1 MSTMN
6 AVISFD
12 KGYVPDL
19 NEPIFTSIF
28 QQYER
33 VLIESLITSFG
44 LDFIVNDQHG
54 GDVDTIHN
62 VRQIGKDPEM
72 TYKNVLNK
80 EVYENQ
86 DKYSYNSY
94 HDGNL
99 NYQTVKRDEKKK
111 FQASGTPI
119 EDAYT
124 GDNLYFYSKGAA
136 KGNSDKQASIDH
148 TLTAHTIHTDRGR
161 VLAGLSGEDL
171 ANSLDNL
178 VFTNASLNSSMG
190 STKESAVLVD
200 VARYMKNHP
209 ELTDAERTSIINI
222 ADEKGAGG
230 IVDVLALISQ
240 QSNLSDDL
248 KRKIGAENKLCV
260 DISTC
265 IEKLEKDAR
274 KDVQKDKDIKALKEL
289 EVDKNGQANV
299 FDILASKNISNTTKS
314 KIQNSLKEPVDIP
327 RYIELHPELD
337 NKTKAGLMQR
347 YKIAVSSYEAKLR
360 KKYYASPQFRKDMT
374 YAAVNVG
381 VRMGVRQALG
391 FVFAEMWFSAKDEL
405 QKLDNQKDTG
415 LKEYAEAI
423 GRGIKNGYEYA
434 KEKYPELF
442 SRFLNGAVA
451 GALSSLTTTLC
462 NIFFTTA
469 KSTVRIIRQSYAS
482 IVQAMEVLFINPDN
496 YEFGDRMRAVVKV
509 LSIGA
514 SVTVGVLVSDAVAR
528 TPIGALGK
536 TGDIVKEFCGA
547 FATGIMSCTLLM
559 YLDRSKITNQLVQ
572 KLNNIHTLETELNY
586 YRRQAEYFEQYA
598 AQLMQ
603 IDLEQFEQET
613 GAFKEIAV
621 KLNDVL
627 TQDEVNAILI
637 QAFTSRHLPLPWE
650 GFENFD
656 SFMQDTSTH
665 LVFQ

>member
-1 MSTMN
+1 MPTMN

-12 KGYVPDL
+12 KDYVPDP
-19 NEPIFTSIF
+19 NEPLFTSIF

-44 LDFIVNDQHG
+44 LDFIVKDRHG

-62 VRQIGKDPEM
+62 VRQIGTDPQM
-72 TYKNVLNK
+72 PYKSTQ
-80 EVYENQ
+80 NQ
-86 DKYSYNSY
+86 ANYDNRGQYDRVAY
-94 HDGNL
+94 HTDSRYTNA
-99 NYQTVKRDEKKK
+99 VK
-111 FQASGTPI
+111 
-119 EDAYT
+119 
-124 GDNLYFYSKGAA
+124 AA
-136 KGNSDKQASIDH
+136 KKEFDEHGTKIDDTYVPGNKVIPRMERSISRGEQGQLDH
-148 TLTAHTIHTDRGR
+148 VMSAEEIHNDPGR
-161 VLAGLSGEDL
+161 VLAGMDGLEL
-171 ANSLDNL
+171 ANRPGNL
-178 VFTNASLNSSMG
+178 RYTNAALNRNMSNMSVEEYIAWCEENPSKVDWNG
-190 STKESAVLVD
+190 NKGEPLPEEVKDRLRKEYYRAKKE
-200 VARYMKNHP
+200 Y
-209 ELTDAERTSIINI
+209 DAELARTYY
-222 ADEKGAGG
+222 
-230 IVDVLALISQ
+230 
-240 QSNLSDDL
+240 
-248 KRKIGAENKLCV
+248 
-260 DISTC
+260 T
-265 IEKLEKDAR
+265 
-274 KDVQKDKDIKALKEL
+274 
-289 EVDKNGQANV
+289 
-299 FDILASKNISNTTKS
+299 
-314 KIQNSLKEPVDIP
+314 SL
-327 RYIELHPELD
+327 
-337 NKTKAGLMQR
+337 
-347 YKIAVSSYEAKLR
+347 
-360 KKYYASPQFRKDMT
+360 QFRKDMT

-405 QKLDNQKDTG
+405 QKLDGQKDAG
-415 LKEYAEAI
+415 LKEYAEAM
-423 GRGIKNGYEYA
+423 GCGIKNGYEHA
-434 KEKYPELF
+434 KEEYPELF

-469 KSTVRIIRQSYAS
+469 KSAVRIIRQSYAS

>member
-12 KGYVPDL
+12 QDYVPDP
-19 NEPIFTSIF
+19 NEPLFTSIF

-44 LDFIVNDQHG
+44 LDFIVKDRHG

-62 VRQIGKDPEM
+62 VRQIGTDPQM
-72 TYKNVLNK
+72 TYKSTQNQAN
-80 EVYENQ
+80 YENRGQ
-86 DKYSYNSY
+86 YDRVAY
-94 HDGNL
+94 HTDSRYTNA
-99 NYQTVKRDEKKK
+99 VK
-111 FQASGTPI
+111 
-119 EDAYT
+119 
-124 GDNLYFYSKGAA
+124 AA
-136 KGNSDKQASIDH
+136 KKEFDEHGTKIDDTYVPGNKVIPRMERSISRGEQGQLDH
-148 TLTAHTIHTDRGR
+148 VMSAEEIHNDPGR
-161 VLAGLSGEDL
+161 VLAGMDGLEL
-171 ANSLDNL
+171 ANRPGNL
-178 VFTNASLNSSMG
+178 RYTNAALNRNMSNMSVEEYIAWCEENPSKVDWNG
-190 STKESAVLVD
+190 NKGEPLPEEVKDRLRKEYYRAKKE
-200 VARYMKNHP
+200 Y
-209 ELTDAERTSIINI
+209 DAELARTYY
-222 ADEKGAGG
+222 
-230 IVDVLALISQ
+230 
-240 QSNLSDDL
+240 
-248 KRKIGAENKLCV
+248 
-260 DISTC
+260 T
-265 IEKLEKDAR
+265 
-274 KDVQKDKDIKALKEL
+274 
-289 EVDKNGQANV
+289 
-299 FDILASKNISNTTKS
+299 
-314 KIQNSLKEPVDIP
+314 SL
-327 RYIELHPELD
+327 
-337 NKTKAGLMQR
+337 
-347 YKIAVSSYEAKLR
+347 
-360 KKYYASPQFRKDMT
+360 QFRKDMT

-405 QKLDNQKDTG
+405 QKLDGQKDAG
-415 LKEYAEAI
+415 LKEYAEAM
-423 GRGIKNGYEYA
+423 GCGIKNGYEHA
-434 KEKYPELF
+434 KEEYPELF

-469 KSTVRIIRQSYAS
+469 KSAVRIIRQSYAS

>member
-12 KGYVPDL
+12 KDYVPDP
-19 NEPIFTSIF
+19 NEPLFTSIF

-44 LDFIVNDQHG
+44 LDFIVKDRHG

-62 VRQIGKDPEM
+62 VRQIGTDPQM
-72 TYKNVLNK
+72 TYKSTQNQAN
-80 EVYENQ
+80 YENRGQ
-86 DKYSYNSY
+86 YDRVAY
-94 HDGNL
+94 HTDSRYTNA
-99 NYQTVKRDEKKK
+99 VK
-111 FQASGTPI
+111 
-119 EDAYT
+119 
-124 GDNLYFYSKGAA
+124 AA
-136 KGNSDKQASIDH
+136 KKEFDEHGTKIDDTYVPGNKVIPRMERSISRGEQGQLDH
-148 TLTAHTIHTDRGR
+148 VMSAEEIHNDPGR
-161 VLAGLSGEDL
+161 VLAGMDGLEL
-171 ANSLDNL
+171 ANRPGNL
-178 VFTNASLNSSMG
+178 RYTNAALNRNMSNMSVEEYIAWCEENPSKVDWNG
-190 STKESAVLVD
+190 NKGEPLPEEVKDRLRKEYYHAKKE
-200 VARYMKNHP
+200 Y
-209 ELTDAERTSIINI
+209 DAELARTYY
-222 ADEKGAGG
+222 
-230 IVDVLALISQ
+230 
-240 QSNLSDDL
+240 
-248 KRKIGAENKLCV
+248 
-260 DISTC
+260 T
-265 IEKLEKDAR
+265 
-274 KDVQKDKDIKALKEL
+274 
-289 EVDKNGQANV
+289 
-299 FDILASKNISNTTKS
+299 
-314 KIQNSLKEPVDIP
+314 SL
-327 RYIELHPELD
+327 
-337 NKTKAGLMQR
+337 
-347 YKIAVSSYEAKLR
+347 
-360 KKYYASPQFRKDMT
+360 QFRKDMT

-405 QKLDNQKDTG
+405 QKLDGQKDAG
-415 LKEYAEAI
+415 LKEYAEAM
-423 GRGIKNGYEYA
+423 GCGIKNGYEHA

-469 KSTVRIIRQSYAS
+469 KSAVRIIRQSYAS

-603 IDLEQFEQET
+603 IDLEQFKQET

-656 SFMQDTSTH
+656 SFMQDTSAH

>member
-12 KGYVPDL
+12 KDYVPDP
-19 NEPIFTSIF
+19 NEPLFTSIF

-44 LDFIVNDQHG
+44 LDFIVKDRHG

-62 VRQIGKDPEM
+62 VRQIGTDPQM
-72 TYKNVLNK
+72 TYKSTQNQAN
-80 EVYENQ
+80 YENRGQ
-86 DKYSYNSY
+86 YDRVAY
-94 HDGNL
+94 HTDSRYTNA
-99 NYQTVKRDEKKK
+99 VK
-111 FQASGTPI
+111 
-119 EDAYT
+119 
-124 GDNLYFYSKGAA
+124 AA
-136 KGNSDKQASIDH
+136 KKEFDEHGTKIDDTYVPGNKVIPRMERNISRGEQGQLDH
-148 TLTAHTIHTDRGR
+148 VMSAEEIHNDPGR
-161 VLAGLSGEDL
+161 VLAGMDGLEL
-171 ANSLDNL
+171 ANRPGNL
-178 VFTNASLNSSMG
+178 RYTNAALNRNMSNMSVEEYIAWCEENPSKVDWNG
-190 STKESAVLVD
+190 NKGEPLPEEVKDRLRKEYYRAKKE
-200 VARYMKNHP
+200 Y
-209 ELTDAERTSIINI
+209 DAELARTYY
-222 ADEKGAGG
+222 
-230 IVDVLALISQ
+230 
-240 QSNLSDDL
+240 
-248 KRKIGAENKLCV
+248 
-260 DISTC
+260 T
-265 IEKLEKDAR
+265 
-274 KDVQKDKDIKALKEL
+274 
-289 EVDKNGQANV
+289 
-299 FDILASKNISNTTKS
+299 
-314 KIQNSLKEPVDIP
+314 SL
-327 RYIELHPELD
+327 
-337 NKTKAGLMQR
+337 
-347 YKIAVSSYEAKLR
+347 
-360 KKYYASPQFRKDMT
+360 QFRKDMT

-405 QKLDNQKDTG
+405 QKLDGQKDAG
-415 LKEYAEAI
+415 LKEYAEAM
-423 GRGIKNGYEYA
+423 GCGIKNGYEHA
-434 KEKYPELF
+434 KETYPELF

-598 AQLMQ
+598 AQIMQ
-603 IDLEQFEQET
+603 IDLEQFKQET

-656 SFMQDTSTH
+656 SFMQDTNTH

>member
-12 KGYVPDL
+12 KDYVPDP
-19 NEPIFTSIF
+19 NEPLFTSIF

-44 LDFIVNDQHG
+44 LDFIVKDRHG

-62 VRQIGKDPEM
+62 VRQIGTDPQM
-72 TYKNVLNK
+72 TYKSTQNQAN
-80 EVYENQ
+80 YENRGQ
-86 DKYSYNSY
+86 YDRVAY
-94 HDGNL
+94 HTDSRYTNA
-99 NYQTVKRDEKKK
+99 VK
-111 FQASGTPI
+111 
-119 EDAYT
+119 
-124 GDNLYFYSKGAA
+124 AA
-136 KGNSDKQASIDH
+136 KKEFDEHGTKIDDTYVPGNKVIPRMEHNISRGEQGQLDH
-148 TLTAHTIHTDRGR
+148 VMSAEEIHNDPGR
-161 VLAGLSGEDL
+161 VLAGMDGLEL
-171 ANSLDNL
+171 ANRPGNL
-178 VFTNASLNSSMG
+178 RYTNAALNRNMSNMSVEEYIAWCEENPSKVDWNG
-190 STKESAVLVD
+190 NKGEPLPEEVKDRLRKEYYRAKKE
-200 VARYMKNHP
+200 Y
-209 ELTDAERTSIINI
+209 DAELARTYY
-222 ADEKGAGG
+222 
-230 IVDVLALISQ
+230 
-240 QSNLSDDL
+240 
-248 KRKIGAENKLCV
+248 
-260 DISTC
+260 T
-265 IEKLEKDAR
+265 
-274 KDVQKDKDIKALKEL
+274 
-289 EVDKNGQANV
+289 
-299 FDILASKNISNTTKS
+299 
-314 KIQNSLKEPVDIP
+314 SL
-327 RYIELHPELD
+327 
-337 NKTKAGLMQR
+337 
-347 YKIAVSSYEAKLR
+347 
-360 KKYYASPQFRKDMT
+360 QFRKDMT

-381 VRMGVRQALG
+381 VRIGVRQALG

-405 QKLDNQKDTG
+405 QKLDGQKDAG
-415 LKEYAEAI
+415 LKEYAEAM
-423 GRGIKNGYEYA
+423 GCGIKNGYVHA

-627 TQDEVNAILI
+627 TPDEVNAILI

-656 SFMQDTSTH
+656 SFMQDTNTH

>member
-1 MSTMN
+1 MPTMN

-12 KGYVPDL
+12 KDYVPDP
-19 NEPIFTSIF
+19 NEPLFTSIF

-44 LDFIVNDQHG
+44 LDFIVKDRHG

-62 VRQIGKDPEM
+62 VRQIGTDPQM
-72 TYKNVLNK
+72 TYKSTQNQAN
-80 EVYENQ
+80 YENRGQ
-86 DKYSYNSY
+86 YDRVAY
-94 HDGNL
+94 HTDSRYTNA
-99 NYQTVKRDEKKK
+99 VK
-111 FQASGTPI
+111 
-119 EDAYT
+119 
-124 GDNLYFYSKGAA
+124 AA
-136 KGNSDKQASIDH
+136 KKEFDEHGTKIDDTYVPGNKVIPRMERSISRGEQGQLDH
-148 TLTAHTIHTDRGR
+148 VMSAEEIHNDPGR
-161 VLAGLSGEDL
+161 VLAGMDGLEL
-171 ANSLDNL
+171 ANRPGNL
-178 VFTNASLNSSMG
+178 RYTNAALNRNMSNMSVEEYIAWCEENPSKVDWNG
-190 STKESAVLVD
+190 NKGEPLPEEVKDRLRKEYYRAKKE
-200 VARYMKNHP
+200 Y
-209 ELTDAERTSIINI
+209 DAELARTYY
-222 ADEKGAGG
+222 
-230 IVDVLALISQ
+230 
-240 QSNLSDDL
+240 
-248 KRKIGAENKLCV
+248 
-260 DISTC
+260 T
-265 IEKLEKDAR
+265 
-274 KDVQKDKDIKALKEL
+274 
-289 EVDKNGQANV
+289 
-299 FDILASKNISNTTKS
+299 
-314 KIQNSLKEPVDIP
+314 SL
-327 RYIELHPELD
+327 
-337 NKTKAGLMQR
+337 
-347 YKIAVSSYEAKLR
+347 
-360 KKYYASPQFRKDMT
+360 QFRKDMT

-405 QKLDNQKDTG
+405 QKLDGQKDAG
-415 LKEYAEAI
+415 LKEYAEAM
-423 GRGIKNGYEYA
+423 GCGIKNGYEHA
-434 KEKYPELF
+434 KEEYPELF

>member
-1 MSTMN
+1 MPTMN

-12 KGYVPDL
+12 KDYVPDP
-19 NEPIFTSIF
+19 NEPLFTSIF

-44 LDFIVNDQHG
+44 LDFIVKDRHG

-62 VRQIGKDPEM
+62 VRQIGTDPQM
-72 TYKNVLNK
+72 TYKSTQNQAN
-80 EVYENQ
+80 YENRGQ
-86 DKYSYNSY
+86 YDRVAY
-94 HDGNL
+94 HTDSRYTNA
-99 NYQTVKRDEKKK
+99 VK
-111 FQASGTPI
+111 
-119 EDAYT
+119 
-124 GDNLYFYSKGAA
+124 AA
-136 KGNSDKQASIDH
+136 KKEFDEHGTKIDDTYVPGNKVIPRMERSISRGEQGQLDH
-148 TLTAHTIHTDRGR
+148 VMSAEEIHNDPGR
-161 VLAGLSGEDL
+161 VLAGMDGLEL
-171 ANSLDNL
+171 ANRPGNL
-178 VFTNASLNSSMG
+178 RYTNAALNRNMSNMSVEEYIAWCEENPSKVDWNG
-190 STKESAVLVD
+190 NKGEPLPEEVKDRLRKEYYRAKKE
-200 VARYMKNHP
+200 Y
-209 ELTDAERTSIINI
+209 DAELARTYY
-222 ADEKGAGG
+222 
-230 IVDVLALISQ
+230 
-240 QSNLSDDL
+240 
-248 KRKIGAENKLCV
+248 
-260 DISTC
+260 T
-265 IEKLEKDAR
+265 
-274 KDVQKDKDIKALKEL
+274 
-289 EVDKNGQANV
+289 
-299 FDILASKNISNTTKS
+299 
-314 KIQNSLKEPVDIP
+314 SL
-327 RYIELHPELD
+327 
-337 NKTKAGLMQR
+337 
-347 YKIAVSSYEAKLR
+347 
-360 KKYYASPQFRKDMT
+360 QFRKDMT

-405 QKLDNQKDTG
+405 QKLDGQKDAG
-415 LKEYAEAI
+415 LKEYAEAM
-423 GRGIKNGYEYA
+423 GCGIKNGYEHA
-434 KEKYPELF
+434 KEEYPELF

-469 KSTVRIIRQSYAS
+469 KSAVRIIRQSYAS

>member
-1 MSTMN
+1 MSNIN

-12 KGYVPDL
+12 KDYVPDP
-19 NEPIFTSIF
+19 NEPLFTSIF

-44 LDFIVNDQHG
+44 LDFIVKDRHG

-62 VRQIGKDPEM
+62 VRQIGTDPQM
-72 TYKNVLNK
+72 TYKSTQNQAN
-80 EVYENQ
+80 YENRGQ
-86 DKYSYNSY
+86 YDRVAY
-94 HDGNL
+94 HTDSRYTNA
-99 NYQTVKRDEKKK
+99 VK
-111 FQASGTPI
+111 
-119 EDAYT
+119 
-124 GDNLYFYSKGAA
+124 AA
-136 KGNSDKQASIDH
+136 KKEFDEHGTKIDDTYVPGNKVIPRMERSISRGEQGQLDH
-148 TLTAHTIHTDRGR
+148 VMSAEEIHNDPGR
-161 VLAGLSGEDL
+161 VLAGMGGLEL
-171 ANSLDNL
+171 ANRPGNL
-178 VFTNASLNSSMG
+178 RYTNAALNRNMSNMSVEEYIAWCEENPSKVDWNG
-190 STKESAVLVD
+190 NKGEPLPEEVKDRLRKEYYRAKKE
-200 VARYMKNHP
+200 Y
-209 ELTDAERTSIINI
+209 DAELARTYY
-222 ADEKGAGG
+222 
-230 IVDVLALISQ
+230 
-240 QSNLSDDL
+240 
-248 KRKIGAENKLCV
+248 
-260 DISTC
+260 T
-265 IEKLEKDAR
+265 
-274 KDVQKDKDIKALKEL
+274 
-289 EVDKNGQANV
+289 
-299 FDILASKNISNTTKS
+299 
-314 KIQNSLKEPVDIP
+314 SL
-327 RYIELHPELD
+327 
-337 NKTKAGLMQR
+337 
-347 YKIAVSSYEAKLR
+347 
-360 KKYYASPQFRKDMT
+360 QFRKDMT

-405 QKLDNQKDTG
+405 QKLDGQKNAG
-415 LKEYAEAI
+415 LKEYAEAM
-423 GRGIKNGYEYA
+423 GCGIKNGYEHA

-469 KSTVRIIRQSYAS
+469 KSAVRIIRQSYAS

-656 SFMQDTSTH
+656 SFMQDTSAH